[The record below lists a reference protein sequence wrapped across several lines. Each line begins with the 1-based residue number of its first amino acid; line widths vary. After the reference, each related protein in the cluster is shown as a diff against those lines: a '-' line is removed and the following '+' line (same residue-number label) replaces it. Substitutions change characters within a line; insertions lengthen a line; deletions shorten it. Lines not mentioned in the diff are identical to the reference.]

1 MPGFPVAAEREGH
14 SEGLTSHTGDPH
26 SPPSAF
32 LRLRR

>member
-14 SEGLTSHTGDPH
+14 SEGLTRIREIPTPT
-26 SPPSAF
+26 PAF